1 MKHMSLL
8 RKTAAV
14 LSAVCCMTMCIP
26 VYSADLAAEYDM
38 EALPLTDFVRA
49 EQTVSGD
56 LNADGKTNAVDAVTL
71 QKWLLA
77 VPDAKLE
84 SWQNADLCKD
94 GILDVFDL
102 CLMRRVLVGE

>member
-1 MKHMSLL
+1 MNTDKNELG
-8 RKTAAV
+8 
-14 LSAVCCMTMCIP
+14 
-26 VYSADLAAEYDM
+26 AEFFAYD
-38 EALPLTDFVRA
+38 
-49 EQTVSGD
+49 TVIGD
-56 LNADGKTNAVDAVTL
+56 VNADGEFNVADLVL
-71 QKWLLA
+71 LRKWLLA